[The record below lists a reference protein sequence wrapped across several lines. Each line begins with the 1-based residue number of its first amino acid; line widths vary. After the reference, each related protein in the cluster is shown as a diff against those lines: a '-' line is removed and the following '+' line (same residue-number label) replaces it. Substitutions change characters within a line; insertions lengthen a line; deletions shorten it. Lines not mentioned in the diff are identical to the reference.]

1 MYWVIVRVA
10 AWAQAPPMS
19 WEEDPPVERLLH
31 LFRARANTQS
41 DSDPQRRRSNRM
53 RYFLTVFG
61 STHWADRV
69 DGRRLPPARSGNV
82 AL

>member
-1 MYWVIVRVA
+1 MT
-10 AWAQAPPMS
+10 
-19 WEEDPPVERLLH
+19 WEEDTIVERLLQ
-31 LFRARANTQS
+31 LLRPRANTQP
-41 DSDPQRRRSNRM
+41 DNDQQRRRSNRM

-69 DGRRLPPARSGNV
+69 EGRRIPLARGENI

>member
-1 MYWVIVRVA
+1 MYCVIVRVA
-10 AWAQAPPMS
+10 AGAQAPPMS
-19 WEEDPPVERLLH
+19 WEEDPPVERLLQ
-31 LFRARANTQS
+31 LFRPRANAQLDT
-41 DSDPQRRRSNRM
+41 DPQRQRSNRM

-69 DGRRLPPARSGNV
+69 DGRRIPARRGNI